1 MSIIRADSIK
11 NRAGDG
17 APDFPNGITITGVVT
32 ATTLNSVSNNIDVDD
47 FIEVGNNIQL
57 GNAGV
62 ITATSGNFT
71 GNVSIGGT
79 LTYEDVTNIDSVGLI
94 TARDGVFIPDNKEL
108 KIGNTAGSPDL
119 KIYHIADGNNIIENT
134 NASAQLRFLSDNY
147 VFANK
152 DSNEAYAKF
161 FHDGAVELYYN
172 NSKKLNTE
180 AGGVLITGVCSATS
194 YTGDG
199 SALTGITQTTINNNA
214 DNRIITGSGTA
225 NTLNAETNVVIDSS
239 GRLLLGHSSSRQIGG
254 HTALYQQEGTS
265 FSNATLSITANSADT
280 NGSYLIL
287 GNQRSGSTGG
297 NTIVQSGDEVGTIR
311 FAASDGTDMNTP
323 AAQIRCV
330 VDGTPG
336 SNDMPG
342 RLVFSTTADGSAAP
356 SERMKIDSAG
366 NVTVTNGNLVIG
378 TNNKGIDFS
387 ATANATVMNEGF
399 STTAPT
405 MDNELLKSYERG
417 TWTGNIRG
425 YDHAGG
431 AGWGTV
437 ATTAG
442 TNQATGRYI
451 RIGNVVHCWIKFSG
465 ITWDTSWTYPSIVG
479 IPFGHNH
486 YDGAGGFCIAQDTNM
501 FTDSTGTCMGNVMG
515 SQGYTVG
522 QRPNGQTNLTFDT
535 SNGNRHMFASM
546 TFYTS
551 TGG

>member
-1 MSIIRADSIK
+1 MAIVISGVNNNDKITSSDGTIDLLSGVNYVGVITAPAIQSSGNITASGNVSGVNITSSNNLTAANINVGSNIQFGNAGII
-11 NRAGDG
+11 
-17 APDFPNGITITGVVT
+17 T
-32 ATTLNSVSNNIDVDD
+32 ATTLI
-47 FIEVGNNIQL
+47 GN
-57 GNAGV
+57 V
-62 ITATSGNFT
+62 T
-71 GNVSIGGT
+71 GNVNHTSNLLLQISGSEKLRIANSGAFGLNGT
-79 LTYEDVTNIDSVGLI
+79 NYGSSGQVLTSQ
-94 TARDGVFIPDNKEL
+94 
-108 KIGNTAGSPDL
+108 GS
-119 KIYHIADGNNIIENT
+119 
-134 NASAQLRFLSDNY
+134 
-147 VFANK
+147 
-152 DSNEAYAKF
+152 
-161 FHDGAVELYYN
+161 
-172 NSKKLNTE
+172 
-180 AGGVLITGVCSATS
+180 
-194 YTGDG
+194 G
-199 SALTGITQTTINNNA
+199 SSPTWSTISGTTINNNA

-225 NTLNAETNVVIDSS
+225 NTLNAETNVVIDST
-239 GRLLLGHSSSRQIGG
+239 GRLLVGTGHDTSRNVGDLTAKIQLEGAGYNQSSLS
-254 HTALYQQEGTS
+254 LM
-265 FSNATLSITANSADT
+265 SNAGASAGNTPHITMGKSRGSS
-280 NGSYLIL
+280 NG
-287 GNQRSGSTGG
+287 N
-297 NTIVQSGDEVGTIR
+297 NTIVADGDALGQFQ
-311 FAASDGTDMNTP
+311 FAGADGTDCNSV
-323 AAQIRCV
+323 AASIIGR

-342 RLVFSTTADGSAAP
+342 RLVFSTTSDGAASP
-356 SERMKIDSAG
+356 TERMRIDKSG

-387 ATANATVMNEGF
+387 ATANATVMSEGF

-405 MDNELLKSYERG
+405 MDNELLKTYERG

-479 IPFGHNH
+479 VPFGHNH